1 MATVATW
8 KSLRKVKKFRLNQ
21 FEREVDQ
28 AKEYEE
34 QCKQQEAQAREREDE
49 CKKIE
54 ENHQNKI
61 LALATSG
68 QFKVGDFLTM
78 KLIAESLAVDT
89 QNAQK
94 ATAQAVQV
102 TQQAHEQ
109 VLAALKV
116 VKRAE
121 DQLERVQEQLDKAIR
136 QVEAEQEDTQDEESE
151 ETSVARM
158 LARTRL
164 EQKLQEM
171 AD

>member
-8 KSLRKVKKFRLNQ
+8 KSLRKVKKFRLDQ
-21 FEREVDQ
+21 FNREVDQ
-28 AKEYEE
+28 AKEYEA
-34 QCKQQEAQAREREDE
+34 QCKKQEDETRERENE

-61 LALATSG
+61 LALSTSG

-94 ATAQAVQV
+94 ETLQAEQQ
-102 TQQAHEQ
+102 TQHAHQQ
-109 VLAALKV
+109 VLDALKV

-121 DQLERVQEQLDKAIR
+121 DQLERVQEQLEKAIK
-136 QVEAEQEDTQDEESE
+136 QVEAEQEDAQDEESE

-158 LARTRL
+158 LARTRQ
-164 EQKLQEM
+164 ENKLKEM
-171 AD
+171 AE